1 MDCEEVGKRIGKAG
15 LSSACPDGDD
25 QGNESTGV
33 LSSRQGQG
41 PRSPGGPSTLGDERG
56 LATLRPRLG
65 ERAWHSA
72 CTGHIGQRDVQQE
85 HPTSTEDQ
93 GMGNSV
99 GSARRGL

>member
-41 PRSPGGPSTLGDERG
+41 PRSPGG
-56 LATLRPRLG
+56 
-65 ERAWHSA
+65 HSA